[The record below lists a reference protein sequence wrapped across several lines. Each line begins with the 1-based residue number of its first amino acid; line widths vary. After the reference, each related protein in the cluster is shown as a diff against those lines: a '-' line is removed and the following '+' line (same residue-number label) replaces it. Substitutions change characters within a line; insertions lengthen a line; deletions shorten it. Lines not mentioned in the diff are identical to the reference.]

1 MRKLHLLSV
10 IMTMVMVIGLFSGCT
25 SQEKNIEETASKE
38 ETVSQQ
44 NTQAEENN
52 AEELLE
58 GTVAMSGS
66 TTVLPVAQAIADAFS
81 AVEPEITVNV
91 QGGGSS
97 TGIKDADTGNVD
109 IGMSSR
115 ELKEEEKKWGLTE
128 HILAYDGIAVV
139 VHPSNPISDLDRNTV
154 NKIFRGEITNW
165 SEIGGNDASIV
176 VLSREAGSGTRSAFE
191 EIVGLLDKT
200 EDGQEISAIAADALT
215 FDSNGALKTSIVTQ
229 ENAIGYI
236 SLGYLDESIK
246 AVTIEGVEPTVENV
260 KSGTYKISR
269 PLLMVTKGEVSKE
282 TQNFLDFALGEE
294 GQKIVAEKY
303 ITAK

>member
-1 MRKLHLLSV
+1 M
-10 IMTMVMVIGLFSGCT
+10 
-25 SQEKNIEETASKE
+25 
-38 ETVSQQ
+38 
-44 NTQAEENN
+44 
-52 AEELLE
+52 
-58 GTVAMSGS
+58 
-66 TTVLPVAQAIADAFS
+66 
-81 AVEPEITVNV
+81 
-91 QGGGSS
+91 
-97 TGIKDADTGNVD
+97 
-109 IGMSSR
+109 
-115 ELKEEEKKWGLTE
+115 
-128 HILAYDGIAVV
+128 
-139 VHPSNPISDLDRNTV
+139 
-154 NKIFRGEITNW
+154 
-165 SEIGGNDASIV
+165 

-236 SLGYLDESIK
+236 SLGYLDKSIK

-269 PLLMVTKGEVSKE
+269 PLLLVTKGEVSKE